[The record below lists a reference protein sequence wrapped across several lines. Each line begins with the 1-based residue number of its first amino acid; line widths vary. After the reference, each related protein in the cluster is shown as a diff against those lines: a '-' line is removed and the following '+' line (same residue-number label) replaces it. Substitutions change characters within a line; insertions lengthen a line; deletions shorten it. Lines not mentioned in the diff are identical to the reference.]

1 MRELHTLRITRLV
14 AAVLVTNACIYEY
27 AIKTRG
33 TKLHMLLQI
42 EYSCGGTAIG
52 HSHISASEYPGVIVY
67 RMSIGGIQSG
77 TLPQVNRGA
86 AKAARTL
93 SGNREE

>member
-1 MRELHTLRITRLV
+1 MEGPRKDTV
-14 AAVLVTNACIYEY
+14 
-27 AIKTRG
+27 
-33 TKLHMLLQI
+33 
-42 EYSCGGTAIG
+42 
-52 HSHISASEYPGVIVY
+52 ISASEYPGVIVY